1 MVCAVCLSIFFSLSY
16 GPPGGY
22 TPLFK
27 YCANRIQ
34 NIYSHEFVQTFIL
47 WYLILKRAD
56 DWHQIGTILDSLLTQ
71 TSVYPNM
78 AKFSPIRN
86 LTRSDLVA
94 PYGHHSFGKWLF
106 SYFGTQSLPKL
117 VSFYWQVHIHC
128 PTILWNRPQQC
139 VHFVVIKHCNF
150 FRTLS
155 SCSKFKHIE
164 KLLVYM
170 NCLKIGMTKYC
181 FKKLAPF
188 KHNKTNAMKK
198 WFDIIG
204 GQCINEHILRKFN
217 LKFNIF
223 RGKIESNPQ

>member
-47 WYLILKRAD
+47 WYLILKCAD

-78 AKFSPIRN
+78 AKFS
-86 LTRSDLVA
+86 
-94 PYGHHSFGKWLF
+94 
-106 SYFGTQSLPKL
+106 LPKL
-117 VSFYWQVHIHC
+117 VSFHWQVDIHC

-139 VHFVVIKHCNF
+139 VHFVVIKHCIF
-150 FRTLS
+150 FRTIS

-164 KLLVYM
+164 KLLVYT
-170 NCLKIGMTKYC
+170 NCLKIGMAKYC

-188 KHNKTNAMKK
+188 KHNKTNALKK
-198 WFDIIG
+198 LFDIIG

-217 LKFNIF
+217 LKFISF
-223 RGKIESNPQ
+223 